1 MPIKNTLLSKK
12 YFKILFFSTAF
23 IIFILAMVSN
33 DHITLN
39 SNYADKIKHISAFFT
54 LSLLLNR
61 SSSSIERR
69 LRNMVALLFFGILI
83 EVVQFFI
90 PSRDAD
96 INDIIA
102 DFVGILLFQ
111 LSYSFLKFIQ
121 HLIKIQKKRL

>member
-1 MPIKNTLLSKK
+1 MKHNILTKK
-12 YFKILFFSTAF
+12 YFKILFFTTAF
-23 IIFILAMVSN
+23 LVFILAMVSN

-61 SSSSIERR
+61 SSSSIKSR

-96 INDIIA
+96 FNDIIA

-121 HLIKIQKKRL
+121 QIIKIQKKSL